1 MTTVDL
7 ARNPKHR
14 RILFSLVHPGYLRN
28 FDSSIRLLAER
39 GHRVRLLFAH
49 HRKAVDAGRMLLD
62 EYATKYGIEYEA
74 RSFAP
79 TFWMNWAV
87 LVRSVR
93 DYARYF
99 RPAFQQATKL
109 RDRAAEHVSAPLRIL
124 LSLPGVRAW
133 IWGPAMTRLLAFA
146 EAGIPPD
153 PAIMDYF
160 RQREIDLLMVSPFVD
175 IASPQTEY
183 VKAAQALGIPTVLP
197 VHSWDN
203 LTNKGQIRI
212 VPDLVAVWN
221 HLQEREAID
230 IHGIAPERIV
240 VTGAQAY
247 DHWFGWK
254 ASGREEFCGRIG
266 LDPARPYFLYV
277 GSSGFIAAEESTFA
291 SSWIRRVRSAANPVL
306 HTAGILIRPYP
317 QNPRAWD
324 RFKPERF
331 GDVVVYPRNGSN
343 PMNPADKQDYFDSI
357 FHAAAIVG
365 VNTSALIE
373 CAILRRQAFT
383 ILDERFKDTQEGTL
397 HFHYL
402 VDPRFGFLRVA
413 RSFDEHIDQLTRA
426 LQPDDEET
434 RERADRFVKTFI
446 RPCGTDVAGTPRLVA
461 AIERVA
467 GESQVSVHT
476 PSTVSTTLFLLPAL
490 LAWSIPRPTKQRE
503 IDLAS
508 LPKDARRVIK
518 AQRRERRSQNSAR
531 VGARVP

>member
-99 RPAFQQATKL
+99 RPAFQHATKL
-109 RDRAAEHVSAPLRIL
+109 RDRAGEHLSAPLRIL

-160 RQREIDLLMVSPFVD
+160 RQHEIDLLMVSPFVD

-365 VNTSALIE
+365 VNTSALI
-373 CAILRRQAFT
+373 
-383 ILDERFKDTQEGTL
+383 
-397 HFHYL
+397 
-402 VDPRFGFLRVA
+402 
-413 RSFDEHIDQLTRA
+413 DQLTRA

>member
-7 ARNPKHR
+7 ARHPKHH

-160 RQREIDLLMVSPFVD
+160 RQHEIDLLMVSPFVD
-175 IASPQTEY
+175 MASPQTEY

-203 LTNKGQIRI
+203 LTNKGQIRV

-221 HLQEREAID
+221 HLQEREAIE
-230 IHGIAPERIV
+230 IHGVAPERIV
-240 VTGAQAY
+240 VTGAEAY
-247 DHWFGWK
+247 DHWFQWK
-254 ASGREEFCGRIG
+254 ASTREEFCARIG
-266 LDPARPYFLYV
+266 LDPSRPYFLYV
-277 GSSGFIAAEESTFA
+277 GSSGFISADEPTFI
-291 SSWIRRVRSAANPVL
+291 SSWIRRVRGAADPAL
-306 HTAGILIRPYP
+306 RTAGILVRPHP
-317 QNPRAWD
+317 QNRCDWD
-324 RFKPERF
+324 RFSPRF
-331 GDVVVYPRNGSN
+331 VDVVVYPRGGSN
-343 PMNPADKQDYFDSI
+343 PLNPADKQDYFDSL

-373 CAILRRQAFT
+373 AAILRRQVFT
-383 ILDERFKDTQEGTL
+383 IVDDRFRETQEGTL
-397 HFHYL
+397 HFQYL
-402 VDPRFGFLRVA
+402 VDPQFGFLRVA
-413 RSFDEHIDQLTRA
+413 RSFDEHIDQLIHA
-426 LQPDDEET
+426 LGPDDKA
-434 RERADRFVKTFI
+434 RERADRFVETFI
-446 RPCGTDVAGTPRLVA
+446 RPRGVDAPATPCLVA

-467 GESQVSVHT
+467 DQSSAAVQT
-476 PSTVSTTLFLLPAL
+476 RSTASTALSIMPAL
-490 LAWSIPRPTKQRE
+490 LTWSVARVTKGDRYARAQE
-503 IDLAS
+503 
-508 LPKDARRVIK
+508 KDVRRARRE
-518 AQRRERRSQNSAR
+518 QRKERRISAKSAG
-531 VGARVP
+531 VGAGTP